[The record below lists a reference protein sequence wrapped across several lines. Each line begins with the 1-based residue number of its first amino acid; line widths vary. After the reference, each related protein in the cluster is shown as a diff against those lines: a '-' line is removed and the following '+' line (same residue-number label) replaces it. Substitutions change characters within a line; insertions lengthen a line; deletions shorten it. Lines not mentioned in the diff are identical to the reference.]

1 MRFLQIEWHN
11 HERARNSWEI
21 EREEMKQ
28 KVTKDE
34 GEIKKLKWQNEF
46 LEKHVK
52 MLESSLRAER
62 AKSRALA
69 SGDKPVAE
77 NEVPKEAKG
86 KAAAAKLDPRSGKT
100 CCETTAF
107 TSAGLSGPLFIAN
120 VVMYSLHQASQL
132 LLERRG
138 RLERVRPRPAS

>member
-28 KVTKDE
+28 KVSKDE

-69 SGDKPVAE
+69 AGDKSVAE
-77 NEVPKEAKG
+77 NEATKEAKV
-86 KAAAAKLDPRSGKT
+86 KAAVKLDPRSGKP
-100 CCETTAF
+100 A
-107 TSAGLSGPLFIAN
+107 ARRALLHALFMAN
-120 VVMYSLHQASQL
+120 KISHSSQQASQL

-138 RLERVRPRPAS
+138 RLERVRSGHSS

>member
-62 AKSRALA
+62 AKSKALA
-69 SGDKPVAE
+69 SGDKSVAE

-86 KAAAAKLDPRSGKT
+86 KAAAKLDPRSGKT
-100 CCETTAF
+100 CCKTIAF
-107 TSAGLSGPLFIAN
+107 T
-120 VVMYSLHQASQL
+120 
-132 LLERRG
+132 
-138 RLERVRPRPAS
+138 

>member
-28 KVTKDE
+28 KVSKDE

-69 SGDKPVAE
+69 AGDKSTAE
-77 NEVPKEAKG
+77 NEATKEAKV
-86 KAAAAKLDPRSGKT
+86 KAAVKLDTRSGK
-100 CCETTAF
+100 
-107 TSAGLSGPLFIAN
+107 SAARQELLHALFMAN
-120 VVMYSLHQASQL
+120 KISHSSQQASQL
-132 LLERRG
+132 FLERRG
-138 RLERVRPRPAS
+138 WLERVRSGHSS

>member
-69 SGDKPVAE
+69 AGDKSVAE
-77 NEVPKEAKG
+77 KEAATEVKG
-86 KAAAAKLDPRSGKT
+86 KAAAKLDPRHGKT
-100 CCETTAF
+100 VHETTAF
-107 TSAGLSGPLFIAN
+107 AQAHLLCPLFIAN
-120 VVMYSLHQASQL
+120 LIFHSLQQTSQF

-138 RLERVRPRPAS
+138 RFERVRPRHAR